1 VEFNHGETPKWWSGG
16 ADRDATPERDII
28 GDFLGGGHG
37 TGDSM
42 MNGGSFFE
50 EFSQSKKLF
59 LNF

>member
-1 VEFNHGETPKWWSGG
+1 MDFDNLFDDSLF
-16 ADRDATPERDII
+16 